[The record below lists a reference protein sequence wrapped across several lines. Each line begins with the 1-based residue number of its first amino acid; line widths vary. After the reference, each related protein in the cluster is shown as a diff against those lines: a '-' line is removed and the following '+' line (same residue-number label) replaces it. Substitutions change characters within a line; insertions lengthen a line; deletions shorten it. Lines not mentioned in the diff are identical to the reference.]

1 MLTSGRAQLGGVNTA
16 NWGVTGKEA
25 ADHEAVV
32 LLEQKEDISQPE
44 MSWMQVLPMGL
55 VQERGCAPEAG
66 QSW

>member
-1 MLTSGRAQLGGVNTA
+1 M
-16 NWGVTGKEA
+16 TGKEA